1 MRSDQ
6 KKKKKKNVTG
16 VAPSSVGNFPR
27 GGKMI

>member
-6 KKKKKKNVTG
+6 KKKKKNVTG